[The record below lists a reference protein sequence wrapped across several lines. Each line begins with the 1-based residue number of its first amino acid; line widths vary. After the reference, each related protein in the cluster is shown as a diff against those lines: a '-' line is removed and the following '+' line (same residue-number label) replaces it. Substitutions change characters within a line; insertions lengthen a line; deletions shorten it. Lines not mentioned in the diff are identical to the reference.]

1 MSIVEIENAIKKL
14 PADKVGELV
23 EWLQNYYAE
32 VWDKRI
38 ADDLVPGRFDPV
50 LAEVDRQIDAG
61 LAEPL

>member
-38 ADDLVPGRFDPV
+38 ADDLQSGRFDPV